1 MVNEKLIGTIVEAIR
16 DKKGSGIVALDLSG
30 FDGAICS
37 AFVICSADS
46 TTRVGAIA
54 AGIEEKVV
62 EEMRE
67 KVWRVEGLANSLW
80 VVMDYGDV
88 MVHVFQTDTRRFY
101 KLEELWADAPATR
114 YPDE

>member
-16 DKKGSGIVALDLSG
+16 DKKGGGIVVLDLSE

-37 AFVICSADS
+37 AFVICHADS
-46 TTRVGAIA
+46 TTRVGAIV
-54 AGIEEKVV
+54 AGIEEKAL
-62 EEMRE
+62 EEAGE
-67 KVWRVEGLANSLW
+67 KVWRIEGVTNSLW

-88 MVHVFQTDTRRFY
+88 MVHVFQSDTRRFY
-101 KLEELWADAPATR
+101 KLEELWADAPATH